1 MTKTLMSFC
10 RKISGAV
17 EWSGRCT
24 FEFLKSVS
32 AQIDII
38 NCLLQDLQDRRKG
51 LRRKFGE
58 IEVISALIGKIGSF
72 QTLGNKLI

>member
-1 MTKTLMSFC
+1 MSFC
-10 RKISGAV
+10 KKISGAV

-24 FEFLKSVS
+24 FEFLKLVS

-38 NCLLQDLQDRRKG
+38 NCLLQDLLQDRRKG

-58 IEVISALIGKIGSF
+58 IGVISALIGKIGSF
-72 QTLGNKLI
+72 QTLGNKL